1 MGVNFLGSSH
11 KKSERKKQIE
21 KAHRAARE
29 ETKMN
34 TNTRE
39 LNLEEMEQV
48 NGGDFI
54 IGAAILCGLIYYGTV
69 MACAYLKK

>member
-1 MGVNFLGSSH
+1 
-11 KKSERKKQIE
+11 
-21 KAHRAARE
+21 
-29 ETKMN
+29 MN